1 MMSLKLFGDAKFTKP
16 RIGEEDAKAPMVMCG
31 YFNLN
36 HAASTAKT
44 NKLVTLFSLCM
55 SKTHSLHLQK
65 QLTEPAIQL
74 IETIR
79 QKFLLLEK
87 KKSKRIDDEIGLLP
101 P

>member
-1 MMSLKLFGDAKFTKP
+1 MMSLKLYGDVKFIKL

-44 NKLVTLFSLCM
+44 NKLVTLFSPYM
-55 SKTHSLHLQK
+55 SITHSLHLQK
-65 QLTEPAIQL
+65 RLPEPAIQL

-79 QKFLLLEK
+79 QKFYYWK
-87 KKSKRIDDEIGLLP
+87 KRTKKQKQKD
-101 P
+101 